1 MKKLIRMN
9 KISKK
14 IYSEFSVSSAVYK
27 LIRSTEITSENRQM
41 IKKVFGKRVNDLYLY
56 ASKYLL
62 VI

>member
-1 MKKLIRMN
+1 MN

-14 IYSEFSVSSAVYK
+14 IYSEFSVNSAVYK

-41 IKKVFGKRVNDLYLY
+41 IKKVFGKRGNDLYLY